1 MNPELLNKQFGIA
14 GKITFQPFEHSIA
27 AELQSKFATAKVSL
41 YGAHVLSFIPKDQDD
56 VLFVSPKAIY
66 KDEKAIRGGI
76 PVCWP
81 WFGPHPVDSSL
92 PSHGFAR
99 ISNWAVINTS
109 ASDEEV
115 SIELG
120 LTSNA
125 ETMRL
130 WPYQFEASLLIKL
143 SKELTVEL
151 TTRNSDNK
159 PFEVSAAL
167 HSYFNISDIDTV
179 TLEGLSGVNYLDDV
193 TNANGHQTAK
203 LLSFGQRTDRRYRTS
218 GKAIIHDSKRDISVK
233 KSGSGITVVW
243 NPGAELAMQMGDLA
257 EHYKNML
264 CVEAANSLDDTI
276 VIQPGMSH
284 TLATTIS

>member
-1 MNPELLNKQFGIA
+1 MNPEVLNTQFGIV
-14 GKITFQPFEHSIA
+14 GKIAFQPFEHTIV
-27 AELQSKFATAKVSL
+27 AELQSKHATAKVSL
-41 YGAHVLSFIPKDQDD
+41 YGAHVLSFIPNEQED
-56 VLFVSPKAIY
+56 VLFVSPKAIF
-66 KDEKAIRGGI
+66 KNGKAIRGGI
-76 PVCWP
+76 PICWP

-92 PSHGFAR
+92 PPHGFAR
-99 ISNWAVINTS
+99 ISNWAVTNTS

-130 WPYQFEASLLIKL
+130 WPYQFEARLLLKL
-143 SKELTVEL
+143 DQELTVEL
-151 TTRNSDNK
+151 TTRNTDNK

-167 HSYFNISDIDTV
+167 HSYFNISDIETV
-179 TLEGLSGVNYLDDV
+179 TLEGLSSVDYQDDV
-193 TNANGHQTAK
+193 ANANGHQTDK
-203 LLSFGQRTDRRYRTS
+203 LLAFGQRTDRRYRTS
-218 GKAIIHDSKRDISVK
+218 DTAIIHDTKRDISVK

-257 EHYKNML
+257 EHYQHML